1 MTKGSTSPERG
12 SLIVVDGP
20 SGTGK
25 NTLIRRLLP
34 EIHSLGVPVSYVI
47 EEKLDKK
54 RGEILKAR
62 KRGKEQGGTGD
73 REMTE
78 VLVEHRA
85 QIYEKFVEPQIEKGR
100 WVVADRGESATLAYQ
115 TARGELNME
124 DVWSMHREREIRTP
138 EAVILT
144 NCPPETAILRELVD
158 KRMSKVRRVMET
170 KPDGLSGKVT
180 VEKGAS
186 EVEQDER
193 RKAIHG
199 QFKTT
204 ARFLKSKGVSVLSL
218 DTGRMTVEEEVE
230 TALGFLG
237 LRKG

>member
-1 MTKGSTSPERG
+1 MIKTSINSERG

-34 EIHSLGVPVSYVI
+34 EIHRLGVSVSYVI
-47 EEKLDKK
+47 EEKLDKN
-54 RGEILKAR
+54 RGEILEAR
-62 KRGKEQGGTGD
+62 RKGKEQGGTGD

-78 VLVEHRA
+78 ILVEHRDR
-85 QIYEKFVEPQIEKGR
+85 IYEKFVEPQIKRGR
-100 WVVADRGESATLAYQ
+100 LVVADRGEPATLAYQ
-115 TARGELNME
+115 TARGELTM
-124 DVWSMHREREIRTP
+124 DDIWLMHREREIRTP

-144 NCPPETAILRELVD
+144 DCHPETARLRELTD
-158 KRMSKVRRVMET
+158 KKASKVRRVMET
-170 KPDGLSGKVT
+170 KPDGLSGKIT

-193 RKAIHG
+193 RKAIHS

-204 ARFLKSKGVSVLSL
+204 ARFLENKGVSVLSL
-218 DTGRMTVEEEVE
+218 DTGRMTVDEEVE
-230 TALGFLG
+230 ATLNFLGFE
-237 LRKG
+237 R